1 MCDIVSLR
9 ALSVTYSRNKY
20 SLPCC
25 GAWDSS
31 PSSDNK
37 LALTCST
44 GEQGI
49 ILLLAI
55 RYVYGNNMESS
66 SVVNLIKNTAYQSV
80 LSVHTK
86 SKTAKKWLTSTQIPF
101 SSAKYAQWSRSHN
114 VAAVLELI
122 LSSSVYMVQAF
133 WSEFTWCLVFLIK
146 FDTEEWVV
154 V

>member
-66 SVVNLIKNTAYQSV
+66 SVVNLIKNTVYQSV

-101 SSAKYAQWSRSHN
+101 SSAKWYNTWISANQEN
-114 VAAVLELI
+114 VEQILE
-122 LSSSVYMVQAF
+122 
-133 WSEFTWCLVFLIK
+133 
-146 FDTEEWVV
+146 
-154 V
+154 